1 MSEKIKI
8 LKIAARL
15 YPPGNWP
22 IIYSPV
28 GGMSIQVRNLSMEM
42 GKSGVSQTILTTNLP
57 AYPKHKKHSN
67 FLEIY
72 SLGMRIPQCLVPI
85 LAGLLWF
92 FPLVRHLIKY
102 RKKYDLVHI
111 HYNDWIACRLFSL
124 LAQFLNTPVVVTLNA
139 ELLCKSRFQK
149 YLCTPSF
156 NLLHRIALEL

>member
-1 MSEKIKI
+1 MIKQ
-8 LKIAARL
+8 
-15 YPPGNWP
+15 N
-22 IIYSPV
+22 
-28 GGMSIQVRNLSMEM
+28 RNIMPFM
-42 GKSGVSQTILTTNLP
+42 NVFAHANVIRRKRRG
-57 AYPKHKKHSN
+57 
-67 FLEIY
+67 
-72 SLGMRIPQCLVPI
+72 
-85 LAGLLWF
+85 
-92 FPLVRHLIKY
+92 IKY